1 MIHKIPQFCFLD
13 STPVVPNKQANC
25 TSLEYMMEPDA
36 YNKGAKQQKSQD
48 MKDRDDRDSHNKRS
62 SFLVSEFSFDSQEN
76 EFDDW
81 NLDEEH
87 P

>member
-1 MIHKIPQFCFLD
+1 
-13 STPVVPNKQANC
+13 
-25 TSLEYMMEPDA
+25 MMEPDA

-87 P
+87 PQQTHHPEYKTDIPNDANNQRIELCYNHS